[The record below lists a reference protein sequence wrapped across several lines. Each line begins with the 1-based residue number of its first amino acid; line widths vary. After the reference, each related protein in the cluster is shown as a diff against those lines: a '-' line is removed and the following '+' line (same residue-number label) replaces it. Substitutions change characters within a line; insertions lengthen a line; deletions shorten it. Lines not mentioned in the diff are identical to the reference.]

1 MIQSRRW
8 IARECGMHLNTENS
22 KECEILKNYFNYLL
36 CAVFSLVLISCDRTV
51 SQTDKDAELKEIA
64 GTVDACIG
72 WFKDKDFDLLFSV
85 VAHDS
90 NYISVHPSDRVIKG
104 YAQFEENSEIF
115 KRPEFQ
121 YVRHELK
128 DLNINISKSGDTAW
142 WYCILDDINTWDGQP
157 ANWENARWT
166 GVLEKR
172 AGRWVIVQQH
182 FSFAAE

>member
-1 MIQSRRW
+1 MR
-8 IARECGMHLNTENS
+8 LNIII
-22 KECEILKNYFNYLL
+22 IL
-36 CAVFSLVLISCDRTV
+36 LIIIITTSCDQNSVKTI
-51 SQTDKDAELKEIA
+51 SEAEIQEIEY
-64 GTVDACIG
+64 TISSCIG
-72 WFKDKDFDLLFSV
+72 WFKDKDFDLLFNV

-90 NYISVHPSDRVIKG
+90 NYISVHPNNKVVMG
-104 YAQFEENSEIF
+104 FEHFKENSEVF
-115 KRPEFQ
+115 KYEGFQ

-128 DLNINISKSGDTAW
+128 DLTINISESGTVAW

-172 AGRWVIVQQH
+172 ESNWIIVQQH

>member
-1 MIQSRRW
+1 MRRKLLQIIFYSAFFIW
-8 IARECGMHLNTENS
+8 ITSSNQACV
-22 KECEILKNYFNYLL
+22 KY
-36 CAVFSLVLISCDRTV
+36 
-51 SQTDKDAELKEIA
+51 DKDAELKEIA
-64 GTVDACIG
+64 RTIDSCIG
-72 WFKDKDFDLLFSV
+72 WFRHKDFDLLFGV

-90 NYISVHPSDRVIKG
+90 NFISVHPTDKLIRGFK
-104 YAQFEENSEIF
+104 QFEKNAEIF

-128 DLNINISKSGDTAW
+128 NLTINLSKSGDVAW

-172 AGRWVIVQQH
+172 EDHWVIVQQH
-182 FSFAAE
+182 FSFAAQ

>member
-1 MIQSRRW
+1 MVS
-8 IARECGMHLNTENS
+8 CGHAGLQAS
-22 KECEILKNYFNYLL
+22 
-36 CAVFSLVLISCDRTV
+36 
-51 SQTDKDAELKEIA
+51 KDAELKEIA
-64 GTVDACIG
+64 RTIDSCIG
-72 WFKDKDFDLLFSV
+72 WFENKDFDLLFSV

-90 NYISVHPSDRVIKG
+90 NYISVHPSDRVIRG
-104 YAQFEENSEIF
+104 FDQFEKNAEIF

-128 DLNINISKSGDTAW
+128 DLTINMSKSGDVAW

-172 AGRWVIVQQH
+172 EGRWVIVQQH
-182 FSFAAE
+182 FSFATE